1 MADMIEKQVLSSTVP
16 VWPWAVISRIMY
28 LIPERLWCRINV
40 WVIQSCSKKHHLF

>member
-1 MADMIEKQVLSSTVP
+1 
-16 VWPWAVISRIMY
+16 MY